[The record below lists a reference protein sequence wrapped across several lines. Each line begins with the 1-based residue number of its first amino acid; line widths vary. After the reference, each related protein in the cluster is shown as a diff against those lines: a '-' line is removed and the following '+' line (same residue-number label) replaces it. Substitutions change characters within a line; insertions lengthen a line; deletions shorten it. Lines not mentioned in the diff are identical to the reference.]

1 VRQLEDATEAIQF
14 GRIHAQFTQAAQ
26 RGVLPQQTHHDR
38 FAMEHGND
46 GNADVHFAII
56 DADLDTTVLRQPL
69 FGDVQMAENLDA
81 GNDGGL
87 KPLELGRDR
96 DFLEHAIDPVANAK
110 LMFEGFEMDIR
121 RPQFDGVAQ
130 HLVDEADDGRIF
142 RRGVQ
147 IGVFLGAILA
157 DDCRGA
163 SSFQRADGIAP
174 TPRRFF
180 ISAGSPRSG
189 PGWA

>member
-1 VRQLEDATEAIQF
+1 
-14 GRIHAQFTQAAQ
+14 
-26 RGVLPQQTHHDR
+26 
-38 FAMEHGND
+38 MEHGND

-157 DDCRGA
+157 DDLQRRFF
-163 SSFQRADGIAP
+163 FQRADGIGADAETFLHFP
-174 TPRRFF
+174 LDRLARGQDGLEFQARHGLEGVQPLRGT
-180 ISAGSPRSG
+180 GGWWLLPRSR
-189 PGWA
+189 